1 MFKGSLASEMSKKK
15 KKNGEDWVEGGM
27 FGGLTS
33 VSK

>member
-1 MFKGSLASEMSKKK
+1 MFKGSLASEMSKK

>member
-1 MFKGSLASEMSKKK
+1 MFKGSLASEMSK